1 MIAQTIKGFLLF
13 FSVVFT
19 IFSIE
24 AWLTSDKAFSGLIV
38 LAFILLLASNIVDLI
53 DKWQVERR
61 KQVWGI
67 EERDMSW
74 LIKRIA
80 D

>member
-1 MIAQTIKGFLLF
+1 MIAQSIKAFLLF

-38 LAFILLLASNIVDLI
+38 LAFILLLASNIVDLF
-53 DKWQVERR
+53 DNWQVERR
-61 KQVWGI
+61 KQDWWI
-67 EERDMSW
+67 EERTPW
-74 LIKRIA
+74 ILKRQA

>member
-1 MIAQTIKGFLLF
+1 MIAQAVKGFLLF

-61 KQVWGI
+61 KQDWGV
-67 EERDMSW
+67 EERAPW
-74 LIKRIA
+74 ILKRQE

>member
-53 DKWQVERR
+53 ASWHEERR
-61 KQVWGI
+61 RFELPTDEKMPWMWRRQV
-67 EERDMSW
+67 D
-74 LIKRIA
+74 
-80 D
+80 

>member
-1 MIAQTIKGFLLF
+1 MIAQAVKAFLLF

-53 DKWQVERR
+53 DKWQVDRR
-61 KQVWGI
+61 RQDLGVS
-67 EERDMSW
+67 ERDTSW
-74 LIKRIA
+74 LLKRQA

>member
-1 MIAQTIKGFLLF
+1 MIAQAINAFLLF

-24 AWLTSDKAFSGLIV
+24 ACLTSDKAFSGLIV
-38 LAFILLLASNIVDLI
+38 LAFILLLASNIVDLF

-61 KQVWGI
+61 KQDLGI
-67 EERDMSW
+67 EERTPW
-74 LIKRIA
+74 ILKRQA